1 MTASATKEYEHKS
14 GLTTALAVTVCSDE
28 DVSAHK
34 SQQRPLQ
41 FGAGSVQQWA
51 EGGRVPHLQ
60 LVGVSRQNV
69 AHAQEG
75 LTKRGIRAS
84 QDGASGERRHKFSLA
99 RPSNL
104 LPHAGVRMGE
114 AAEAPLAEDTQLE
127 SLGHGSLLRHTH
139 TNSMS
144 KSFFSH
150 YLMQKIN
157 ICIFLIY
164 ELLRWGFFFCS
175 YVTLI
180 TTSEHKYILNLAFL

>member
-28 DVSAHK
+28 DMSAHK

-41 FGAGSVQQWA
+41 FGAGSVQQRA

-75 LTKRGIRAS
+75 LTKRGTRVS
-84 QDGASGERRHKFSLA
+84 QDGAGGERRHEFSLA

-104 LPHAGVRMGE
+104 LPHAGVGMGE

-139 TNSMS
+139 
-144 KSFFSH
+144 KLYVKVFFSH

-164 ELLRWGFFFCS
+164 ELLRWVFFS
-175 YVTLI
+175 VT
-180 TTSEHKYILNLAFL
+180 T